1 MLLSGQEPKFRILGF
16 PDHFVLRVWFLV
28 RANAAQGWE
37 ASGNKALRK
46 TAPSSLSECRRRG
59 GRACFPPHP
68 FGIYELLGIN
78 LQKLTS
84 VPVWRYTIAVF
95 SCP

>member
-46 TAPSSLSECRRRG
+46 TAPSSLSE
-59 GRACFPPHP
+59 
-68 FGIYELLGIN
+68 
-78 LQKLTS
+78 
-84 VPVWRYTIAVF
+84 
-95 SCP
+95 